1 MQCAATTGAKTAHA
15 APNGEFAAGPLPQ
28 SMSVPSAP
36 CGPANSTS
44 HGPKPDGAASI
55 IEKRAA
61 RLRHSN
67 QIQKARFIRLHQI
80 LSKREGRA

>member
-15 APNGEFAAGPLPQ
+15 APNGEFAAGPHPQ
-28 SMSVPSAP
+28 GMSAP
-36 CGPANSTS
+36 SDPCAPVASTS
-44 HGPKPDGAASI
+44 HGPKPDGSQSI

-61 RLRHSN
+61 RLRHAN
-67 QIQKARFIRLHQI
+67 QIQRARFVRVHQI